1 MAEANEPEVASPA
14 PSRAAVWRRRVLEL
28 LLFAAAVYGLHR
40 WQTRGAASGD
50 APALAGVD
58 LAGRPVRLEGPAV
71 VHFWATWCGVCEAMD
86 DNVAALAEDHRVI
99 TVASRSEGPDAIRAH
114 LTEEGLD
121 AIRAHL
127 TEEGLD
133 GAFSVIADPTGA
145 LAARWGVDAYP
156 TTFVVDEAGEIRS
169 VTVGYTT
176 TAGLRARAALG
187 E

>member
-1 MAEANEPEVASPA
+1 MAEANEPQVAPPEPEIAPPA

-58 LAGRPVRLEGPAV
+58 LAGRTVRLEGPAV

-121 AIRAHL
+121 
-127 TEEGLD
+127 
-133 GAFSVIADPTGA
+133 GAFPVIADPTGA

-156 TTFVVDEAGEIRS
+156 TTFVVDEAGDIRS

-176 TAGLRARAALG
+176 TMGLRARAALG